1 MRSVLN
7 IITSILLITAA
18 SCLCATCSSNSDE
31 PTTTRELHFIG
42 DSHVKL
48 WDVASWF
55 PTYST
60 YNYGISGTGIA
71 HIQNYADHFI
81 GKDVVVIVGTN
92 DLKLFTDQES
102 EQYVK
107 NYVQALEDLG
117 AHQLF
122 LFSIFPKSKELCKY
136 TIDDNNKA
144 RRVNALI
151 KQAIVKKSFI
161 YIDVY
166 DLLDSDGYMNP
177 AYSDDGQHLSQ
188 TGYELITKQLMKV
201 L

>member
-1 MRSVLN
+1 MRLVLN
-7 IITSILLITAA
+7 IITSILLMTV
-18 SCLCATCSSNSDE
+18 CATCSSNSDE
-31 PTTTRELHFIG
+31 PTTARELHFIG

-48 WDVASWF
+48 WNVASWF

-71 HIQNYADHFI
+71 HIQDYADHFI

-102 EQYVK
+102 AQYVK

-117 AHQLF
+117 ARQLF